1 MLRLLGLGSPIAFS
15 GIELKCWPG
24 SGAIDRPVLILLKKA
39 GQMFKVGECWIEV
52 DNDQSHQLRE
62 YREKKKVCSF
72 CFKINELSY
81 KKNYLIK
88 SFPIKTIV

>member
-1 MLRLLGLGSPIAFS
+1 
-15 GIELKCWPG
+15 
-24 SGAIDRPVLILLKKA
+24 
-39 GQMFKVGECWIEV
+39 MFKVGEYWIEV

-62 YREKKKVCSF
+62 YREGGKVCSF

-81 KKNYLIK
+81 KKSYPIK